1 MTVKLRRRKKKSSND
16 PWAIELSEN
25 CYLFRVSHCM
35 IFAIFDREAPRPCLI
50 QMARMHSETQSLC
63 FIIFGLPLIFQ
74 PWYFPFVYDAQKG
87 E

>member
-1 MTVKLRRRKKKSSND
+1 
-16 PWAIELSEN
+16 
-25 CYLFRVSHCM
+25 M